1 MKHMKSMKDIFFG
14 LLLLLVVLA
23 GCQNLEPVRYV
34 DPADPLTGY
43 FQIQQRRRNRKE
55 PATIIPVLKI
65 DGTYYSVC
73 RGFEV
78 PFERTSVGLE
88 WDIEPSS
95 MTGTTIGCRPGGN
108 YFIIIRDSL
117 SEDFTGETSRPH
129 NTGPRSMTRI
139 SEPASLL
146 DPTASRPR
154 SNDDFVGCYM
164 PRWFPYYKITIRK
177 EGETFLA
184 EAVILISKEWAPDQK
199 VVELMPFSDRIGF
212 SNFDK
217 RHSIEYNE
225 RLNRFEMVK
234 ATTPPLRMPLV
245 RVNPA
250 APPPE
255 PILIIGV
262 PSWH

>member
-1 MKHMKSMKDIFFG
+1 MKHMKSMKDVFFG

-23 GCQNLEPVRYV
+23 GCQNLEPVQYMY
-34 DPADPLTGY
+34 PTDPLTGY
-43 FQIQQRRRNRKE
+43 FRIVERSGNVSVG
-55 PATIIPVLKI
+55 TIIPVLKI
-65 DGTYYSVC
+65 GETYYSVC
-73 RGFEV
+73 RGFEI
-78 PFERTSVGLE
+78 PFKQTSNGLE
-88 WDIEPSS
+88 WDLEPSS
-95 MTGTTIGCRPGGN
+95 MTGTTIGRGPDGN
-108 YFIIIRDSL
+108 DYIIIRDAQ
-117 SEDFTGETSRPH
+117 SEAITMDSEGEH
-129 NTGPRSMTRI
+129 YTGPRSMTRI

-146 DPTASRPR
+146 DPTAPPPR
-154 SNDDFVGCYM
+154 SNDDFVGCYL

-217 RHSIEYNE
+217 RNSIEYNE

-245 RVNPA
+245 RVNPEDL
-250 APPPE
+250 PPE
-255 PILIIGV
+255 PILIIGI